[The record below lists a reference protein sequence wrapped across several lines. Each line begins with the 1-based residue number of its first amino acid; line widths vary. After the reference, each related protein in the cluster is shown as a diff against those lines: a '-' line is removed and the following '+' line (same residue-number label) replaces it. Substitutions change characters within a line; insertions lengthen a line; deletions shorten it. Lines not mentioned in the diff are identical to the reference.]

1 MKKRNRLEIIKDI
14 LKIIQDNH
22 NSIKIT
28 PLLRKSNIS
37 SKRFYE
43 YIKELQ
49 NKGFVMKIERKIKIT
64 KKGMS
69 YLEKYSS
76 IVGFIEEFGL

>member
-14 LKIIQDNH
+14 LKIIKDNH

-37 SKRFYE
+37 SKRFYK
-43 YIKELQ
+43 YIEELEH
-49 NKGFVMKIERKIKIT
+49 KMFIMKIEGKIKIT
-64 KKGMS
+64 QKGQN

-76 IVGFIEEFGL
+76 IIGFIEEFGL

>member
-49 NKGFVMKIERKIKIT
+49 NKGFVMKIERK
-64 KKGMS
+64 
-69 YLEKYSS
+69 
-76 IVGFIEEFGL
+76 